1 MMKKMLLYIM
11 LAIFGAVS
19 LHLAPGGHSVAYGF
33 SVSDE
38 KKNDKKEKKDPPGPP
53 VVREKQPKPQE
64 PPPRKNK
71 RP

>member
-1 MMKKMLLYIM
+1 MKKMLLSIM
-11 LAIFGAVS
+11 IAIFGAVA
-19 LHLAPGGHSVAYGF
+19 LDLAPGPQPVAYGF

-38 KKNDKKEKKDPPGPP
+38 KKNDKKDKKDPPGPP
-53 VVREKQPKPQE
+53 VVRDKQPKPPE